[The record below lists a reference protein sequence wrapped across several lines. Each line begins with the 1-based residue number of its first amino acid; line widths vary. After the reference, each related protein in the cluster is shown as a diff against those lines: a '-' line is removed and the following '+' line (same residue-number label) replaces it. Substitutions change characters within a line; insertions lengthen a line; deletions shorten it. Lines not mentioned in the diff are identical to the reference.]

1 MKIILETLT
10 QINMNYDY
18 KFFLFSQLAI
28 DNYLTQK
35 EDMDYDDMFDVLI
48 ELYEDFLISKFNTQ
62 TQSYNQT
69 MSQYI
74 ANLIG

>member
-1 MKIILETLT
+1 METK
-10 QINMNYDY
+10 YDY

-35 EDMDYDDMFDVLI
+35 EDMDYDHMFDVLI
-48 ELYEDFLISKFNTQ
+48 ELYEDFLISEFNTHK
-62 TQSYNQT
+62 QSYDET
-69 MSQYI
+69 MSQYV

>member
-1 MKIILETLT
+1 MKDK
-10 QINMNYDY
+10 YDY
-18 KFFLFSQLAI
+18 RFFLFSQLAI

-35 EDMDYDDMFDVLI
+35 EDMDYDHMFDVLI
-48 ELYEDFLISKFNTQ
+48 ELYEDFLVSEFNTQ
-62 TQSYNQT
+62 KQSYNET

>member
-1 MKIILETLT
+1 METK
-10 QINMNYDY
+10 YDY

-35 EDMDYDDMFDVLI
+35 EDMDYDHMFDVLI
-48 ELYEDFLISKFNTQ
+48 ELYEDFLISEFNTQ
-62 TQSYNQT
+62 TQSYNET
-69 MSQYI
+69 MSQYV